1 MSLVKANL
9 VCADFLTIETLA
21 PSIMPSTLKQQ
32 QQQKLVS
39 SARAATATSV
49 S

>member
-9 VCADFLTIETLA
+9 VCVDFLTIETLA
-21 PSIMPSTLKQQ
+21 PSTMPSTLKQ

-39 SARAATATSV
+39 SARAMTATSV

>member
-9 VCADFLTIETLA
+9 VCVDFLTIETLA
-21 PSIMPSTLKQQ
+21 PSTMPSTLK